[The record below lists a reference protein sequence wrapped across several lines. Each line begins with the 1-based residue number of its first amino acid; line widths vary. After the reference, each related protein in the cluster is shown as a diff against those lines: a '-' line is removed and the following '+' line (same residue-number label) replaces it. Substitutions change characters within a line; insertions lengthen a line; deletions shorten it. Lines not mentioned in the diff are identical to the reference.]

1 MRRITKQQCVY
12 IAWFALAANRRYFFR
27 PELEKVIEH
36 YYKDLKKWLVFN
48 HLEAQQ
54 KGAFELVKE
63 HNGWNLISNGKELL
77 DYRLTSSE
85 FYYAMLAAKGLA
97 TFARF

>member
-1 MRRITKQQCVY
+1 MHRITKQQCVY
-12 IAWFALAANRRYFFR
+12 VAWFALAANHQYFFR
-27 PELEKVIEH
+27 SELEKVVEH
-36 YYKDLKKWLVFN
+36 YSKDLTKWLVFD
-48 HLEAQQ
+48 HLTARE

-77 DYRLTSSE
+77 EYRLTSSE

-97 TFARF
+97 SFPRF